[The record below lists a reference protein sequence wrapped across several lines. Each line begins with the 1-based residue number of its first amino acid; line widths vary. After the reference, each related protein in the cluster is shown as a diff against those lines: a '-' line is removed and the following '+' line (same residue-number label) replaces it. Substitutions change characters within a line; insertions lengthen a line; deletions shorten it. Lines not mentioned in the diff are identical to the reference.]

1 LYSIFYPW
9 LYNYDKKEED
19 SVIVED
25 MEEWETPEFITVRK
39 KKTKREGGQ
48 LA

>member
-1 LYSIFYPW
+1 
-9 LYNYDKKEED
+9 
-19 SVIVED
+19 